1 MIENFQIKVLNYPKA
16 QDIVILRTYS
26 LNCTDE
32 CSESEKDRLEIEDG
46 IVNFSII
53 CYVMASY
60 SNGVEV
66 ARGLESN
73 FTLLSPFQDALNGF
87 NCTGIN
93 HC

>member
-1 MIENFQIKVLNYPKA
+1 MIGNFQIKVLNDPQA
-16 QDIVILRTYS
+16 QDILIIRTFS
-26 LNCTDE
+26 HNCTRE
-32 CSESEKDRLEIEDG
+32 CSESAKDILASEG
-46 IVNFSII
+46 IVDYSII
-53 CYVMASY
+53 CYVMANY

-66 ARGLESN
+66 ARGVESN

>member
-1 MIENFQIKVLNYPKA
+1 MIGNFQIRVVNDPQE

-26 LNCTDE
+26 HNCTWE
-32 CSESEKDRLEIEDG
+32 CSESAKDSLANDYG

-66 ARGLESN
+66 ARGVEHN